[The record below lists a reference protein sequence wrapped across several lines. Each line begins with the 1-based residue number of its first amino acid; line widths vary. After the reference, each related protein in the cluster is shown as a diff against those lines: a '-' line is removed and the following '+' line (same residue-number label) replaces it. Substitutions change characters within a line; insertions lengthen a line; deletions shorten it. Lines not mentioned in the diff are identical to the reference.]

1 MNFSRIT
8 RLFLVLLLFSTTAF
22 AQMKLGHINSLEL
35 LSFMPGVKAA
45 DAQLETYAKQ
55 LDDQNSKMVGEYEG
69 KVQEY
74 QSKESVMMDA
84 IKEVKLKEIADLQ
97 ERIQNFQVSAQDK
110 LAEKRDELIS
120 PILEKAEKAIQD
132 VAKEKGYTYIFD
144 TSSGAIL
151 HFDESN
157 DVMALVKTKLNIQ

>member
-1 MNFSRIT
+1 MKIT
-8 RLFLVLLLFSTTAF
+8 RIARLLIIISLFATTAF
-22 AQMKLGHINSLEL
+22 SQVKLGHINSLEL
-35 LSFMPGVKAA
+35 LSFMPGVKQA

-55 LDDQNSKMVGEYEG
+55 LDDQNTKMVSEYEA

-84 IKEVKLKEIADLQ
+84 IKEVKLKEVADLQ

-120 PILEKAEKAIQD
+120 PILKTAEKAIKD
-132 VAKEKGYTYIFD
+132 VAKENGYTYIFD
-144 TSSGAIL
+144 TSSGAVL
-151 HFDESN
+151 HFEDSN
-157 DVMALVKTKLNIQ
+157 DVMDLVKKKLNIQ